1 MRLRTAL
8 AGTGLAAL
16 MVGGLSVPAHA
27 ATWWSI
33 TPAYGS
39 KKLCVDAGQQY
50 EREGWPY
57 RCLPYSGGAYLLQI
71 WQ

>member
-16 MVGGLSVPAHA
+16 LVGGAAVPAQA

-33 TPAYGS
+33 TPAYGTQ
-39 KKLCVDAGQQY
+39 KLCIDAGQQY
-50 EREGWPY
+50 QREGWPY
-57 RCLPYSGGAYLLQI
+57 RCLHISGAWLLQI